1 MLNTLMLIA
10 FIIDALV
17 FFYILLRLYV
27 ERLDFKKINDAI
39 KKKAEE
45 NIEKSKSRPAK
56 FGAAFGAFV
65 FGLILISVGL
75 MPIIALISKWIQG
88 GFILG
93 LRYFLIYSL
102 FWPLFNAFIRTSKKN
117 KTITNERQRLTIMM
131 YLSLVFI
138 SIMYTKFG
146 FDISLNEVIE
156 YYSTSNLS
164 FSNSL
169 AILIPALLVFS
180 IILTF
185 YSAISKV
192 SLLNID
198 DMYYPHWTT
207 KYPFILTILVVSI
220 YYVLI
225 YISELSQELK
235 QVINYLD
242 MNDTLA
248 ILQNILA
255 AALIPLVLGIF
266 LNANGERRQKSL
278 VSESEIKKTQDHE
291 AEDLKNSTKM

>member
-1 MLNTLMLIA
+1 MLNILMLIA

-17 FFYILLRLYV
+17 FLYILLRSYV
-27 ERLDFKKINDAI
+27 ERSDIKKINDAI
-39 KKKAEE
+39 KKKIEE
-45 NIEKSKSRPAK
+45 NIEKSKSKPAK
-56 FGAAFGAFV
+56 FGAAFGAFA
-65 FGLILISVGL
+65 FGLILISIGI

-102 FWPLFNAFIRTSKKN
+102 SWPLFNAFLRTFKKN

-146 FDISLNEVIE
+146 FDISLYEVIE
-156 YYSTSNLS
+156 YYSKTNLT

-169 AILIPALLVFS
+169 TILIPALLVFS

-198 DMYYPHWTT
+198 DVHYPHWTI

-235 QVINYLD
+235 QAINYFD
-242 MNDTLA
+242 MSDTLT
-248 ILQNILA
+248 IIQNILA

-266 LNANGERRQKSL
+266 LNANGERRQKNQ
-278 VSESEIKKTQDHE
+278 VIEDDIKKIQNHE
-291 AEDLKNSTKM
+291 SVELENSTKL

>member
-1 MLNTLMLIA
+1 MFNVVLLIA
-10 FIIDALV
+10 FITDALV
-17 FFYILLRLYV
+17 FLYILLKSYV
-27 ERLDFKKINDAI
+27 ERSDFKIINETII
-39 KKKAEE
+39 KRAEE
-45 NIEKSKSRPAK
+45 NIEKRKSKPAK
-56 FGAAFGAFV
+56 FGAVFGAFV
-65 FGLILISVGL
+65 FGLILIGVGI
-75 MPIIALISKWIQG
+75 MPIIALIFKWIQG
-88 GFILG
+88 GFVLG
-93 LRYFLIYSL
+93 LRYFLVYSL
-102 FWPLFNAFIRTSKKN
+102 LWPLINAFTRTFKKN

-131 YLSLVFI
+131 YLSLVFF

-156 YYSTSNLS
+156 YYATSNLS

-180 IILTF
+180 IVLTF

-198 DMYYPHWTT
+198 DIHYPHWTT
-207 KYPFILTILVVSI
+207 KYPFILTIFVFSI

-235 QVINYLD
+235 QAINYFD

-248 ILQNILA
+248 IIQNILA

-266 LNANGERRQKSL
+266 LNANGERRQKSQL
-278 VSESEIKKTQDHE
+278 IEDEIKKIQNHE
-291 AEDLKNSTKM
+291 SVELENSSKI

>member
-1 MLNTLMLIA
+1 MFNVVLLIA
-10 FIIDALV
+10 FITDALV
-17 FFYILLRLYV
+17 FLYILLKSYV
-27 ERLDFKKINDAI
+27 ERSDLKKINEVII
-39 KKKAEE
+39 KRAEE
-45 NIEKSKSRPAK
+45 NIENRKSKPAK

-65 FGLILISVGL
+65 FGLILIGVGI

-88 GFILG
+88 GFIVG

-102 FWPLFNAFIRTSKKN
+102 FWPLFNAFIRTFKKN
-117 KTITNERQRLTIMM
+117 KTITNERQRLSIMM
-131 YLSLVFI
+131 YLALVFI

-146 FDISLNEVIE
+146 FDISFYEVIE

-169 AILIPALLVFS
+169 VILIPALLVFS

-198 DMYYPHWTT
+198 DIHYPHWTT
-207 KYPFILTILVVSI
+207 KYPFILTVLVISI

-235 QVINYLD
+235 QAIDYFD
-242 MNDTLA
+242 MSDTLA
-248 ILQNILA
+248 IIQNILA

-266 LNANGERRQKSL
+266 LNANGEGRQKNL
-278 VSESEIKKTQDHE
+278 VIEDEIKKIQNNE
-291 AEDLKNSTKM
+291 SVELENSKTM